1 MTPQEAI
8 KRIEEFGLHHA
19 IRDLPHST
27 YTVEAFEM
35 AINALEQQDK
45 TRWIPVTER
54 LPDLDE
60 DGYSEKLLLSFDNFS
75 LPAIGEYRQDPDDS
89 GAWYE
94 GDCDETLLSYGLI
107 VNAWMPLPEQY
118 KEEL

>member
-1 MTPQEAI
+1 
-8 KRIEEFGLHHA
+8 
-19 IRDLPHST
+19 
-27 YTVEAFEM
+27 M
-35 AINALEQQDK
+35 AIEALKQQK
-45 TRWIPVTER
+45 KKRWIPVTER

-60 DGYSEKLLLSFDNFS
+60 EGYSEKLLISFDNFS
-75 LPAIGEYRQDPDDS
+75 LPAIGEYRQDPDGS